1 LRAVGVYARAAS
13 KGRVL
18 DGIQLVQDALK
29 VQGDGRARL
38 TVDPQCENL
47 IGEFEAYRW
56 KQSAK
61 GLAKDEPTKEN
72 DHALDALR
80 YLFGAM
86 QSQEHFVAVV

>member
-1 LRAVGVYARAAS
+1 VYARAAS

-29 VQGDGRARL
+29 VQGDGKARL

-56 KQSAK
+56 KETN
-61 GLAKDEPTKEN
+61 GIAKDEPVKES
-72 DHALDALR
+72 DHALDSLR